1 LGVFEAEILA
11 SDSSPD
17 KCLSNMSAHQRMLGW
32 MLELNILFDRGHN
45 DISIIG
51 VEISMVHRSS
61 SPKVVEASLSSF
73 LVENGVNRVDG
84 QHHDEGLG
92 SS

>member
-1 LGVFEAEILA
+1 
-11 SDSSPD
+11 
-17 KCLSNMSAHQRMLGW
+17 
-32 MLELNILFDRGHN
+32 
-45 DISIIG
+45 
-51 VEISMVHRSS
+51 
-61 SPKVVEASLSSF
+61 VEASLSCF